1 VKNDERTVK
10 WSVQSKRKKE
20 CTIEQQ
26 LETSTTWEEDHREQE
41 REREGERLTH
51 VQMVIGEV
59 SERERAYDEGLV
71 VEGLVVAAT
80 QQARVRSADRTHASV
95 LGKTEAMTRNNGIAK
110 VSIKNNWPAPRGVPA
125 CRSR

>member
-1 VKNDERTVK
+1 MV
-10 WSVQSKRKKE
+10 SA
-20 CTIEQQ
+20 
-26 LETSTTWEEDHREQE
+26 EQE
-41 REREGERLTH
+41 KEGMYNRTTTRNKHNMGRGSSRAREREGERLTH